1 MADDD
6 TKLRCCYHNIERKF
20 TTQFKAKSLLK
31 IEDECENTLFNY
43 DHNPF
48 TAKCHIEMAD
58 PYRCINVHET
68 SFRNKILI
76 NY

>member
-1 MADDD
+1 V
-6 TKLRCCYHNIERKF
+6 K
-20 TTQFKAKSLLK
+20 
-31 IEDECENTLFNY
+31 NTLFNY

-76 NY
+76 NS